1 MPSSLQL
8 NGELFST
15 YKNHTTLKGL
25 VGISP
30 GGAVTFT
37 SELYKGSISDREIV
51 KRSGFLN
58 LPFDDQD
65 CIMANKGF
73 TIQDLLPLRVNLNL
87 PPFLGA
93 SSTQMGVDVEKHRKS
108 QAFGYMLN
116 VPSTRLRI
124 YTCGKELFHYIEWE
138 L

>member
-8 NGELFST
+8 NGELFRT
-15 YKNHTTLKGL
+15 YKNHITLKGL

-30 GGAVTFT
+30 GRAVTFT
-37 SELYKGSISDREIV
+37 SELYTGSISDREIV

-73 TIQDLLPLRVNLNL
+73 AIQDLLPLGVNLNF
-87 PPFLGA
+87 PPFLGV
-93 SSTQMGVDVEKHRKS
+93 SSTQMGVDVEKQEIASFWIHVERAIHKIK
-108 QAFGYMLN
+108 N
-116 VPSTRLRI
+116 LRM
-124 YTCGKELFHYIEWE
+124 W
-138 L
+138 

>member
-37 SELYKGSISDREIV
+37 SELHTGSISDREIV
-51 KRSGFLN
+51 KRIGFLN

-73 TIQDLLPLRVNLNL
+73 TIQDLLPLGVNLNL

-93 SSTQMGVDVEKHRKS
+93 SSTQMGVDVEKQEIASFWIHVERAIHKIK
-108 QAFGYMLN
+108 N
-116 VPSTRLRI
+116 LRM
-124 YTCGKELFHYIEWE
+124 W
-138 L
+138 

>member
-30 GGAVTFT
+30 GRAVTFT
-37 SELYKGSISDREIV
+37 SELYTGSISDREIF

-73 TIQDLLPLRVNLNL
+73 TIQDLLPLGVNLNL

-93 SSTQMGVDVEKHRKS
+93 SSTQMGVDVEKQEIASFWIHVDRAIHKIK
-108 QAFGYMLN
+108 N
-116 VPSTRLRI
+116 LRM
-124 YTCGKELFHYIEWE
+124 W
-138 L
+138 

>member
-30 GGAVTFT
+30 GGAVAFT
-37 SELYKGSISDREIV
+37 SELYTGSISDREIF

-65 CIMANKGF
+65 CIMAKKGF
-73 TIQDLLPLRVNLNL
+73 TIQDLLPLGVNLNL

-93 SSTQMGVDVEKHRKS
+93 SSTQMGVDVEKQEIASFWIHVERAIHKIK
-108 QAFGYMLN
+108 N
-116 VPSTRLRI
+116 LRM
-124 YTCGKELFHYIEWE
+124 W
-138 L
+138 